1 MISLPFSRDKILLF
15 DYNIILFLA
24 DDRNVFL
31 REKFSEFFVI
41 MIDMIKLM
49 VGSFAEKK
57 LKRGVQLLSS
67 RDYPNLNLDNQV
79 VQLYSDADIF
89 LGTAYLSK

>member
-49 VGSFAEKK
+49 VGSFAEKNE
-57 LKRGVQLLSS
+57 GCN
-67 RDYPNLNLDNQV
+67 Y
-79 VQLYSDADIF
+79 
-89 LGTAYLSK
+89 